1 MEAKEWLTPE
11 IFTVKTTNKKKSTL
25 RRRVPPQRE
34 QRIRE
39 RPSERNYIAENTGVV
54 RYEAPQSLGLGMGS
68 SETDVKNGDDESR
81 RTSVGRQRNAT
92 EMIQWNREPEAVS
105 ETS

>member
-1 MEAKEWLTPE
+1 MADTINIHCQK
-11 IFTVKTTNKKKSTL
+11 NKQEEVNFPTKSP
-25 RRRVPPQRE
+25 PPQRE

-54 RYEAPQSLGLGMGS
+54 RYDALRSLGLGMGA

-92 EMIQWNREPEAVS
+92 EMIQ
-105 ETS
+105 